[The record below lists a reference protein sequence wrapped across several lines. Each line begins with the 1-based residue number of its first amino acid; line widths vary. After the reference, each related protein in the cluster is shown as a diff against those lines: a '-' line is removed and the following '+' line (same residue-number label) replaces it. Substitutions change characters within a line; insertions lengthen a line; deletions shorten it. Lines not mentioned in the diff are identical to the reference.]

1 MAHDQTDPRTSQAA
15 ADQAESEIVLSQ
27 ERPWPGM
34 RPYREHDAT
43 YYFGRSAEVEDL
55 LARTERSLLTLL
67 YARGGLGKTSL
78 LRAGLAPRLVE
89 RACLP
94 VYMRPRGLLDGGRD
108 PVREVIGA
116 LEAAARAGRLEATAD
131 FEAPSLWEL
140 FHRQG
145 FDLWDST
152 NQLVT
157 PVLVFDQFEEIF
169 QVIDDDASAAPRVR
183 ALLDAIAEL
192 VENRAPPRLARD
204 DPLAPAAPKF
214 DTAARNFRVI
224 LSFREDYLPQM
235 RKLRAIV
242 PSVIENHVRLEPLTG
257 RQALEVVEGAGRQL
271 IDREAATQL
280 VQSVGRRAGLLQ
292 LLLDPGAALSQGAE
306 GAALN
311 LEVEP
316 SILSVVCFH
325 LNSERQMRGQAT
337 IDVGLLKLK
346 SPADIFDDYYM
357 TSVGQLSAG
366 ARRFVESSLVTPGG
380 ERVLYPMRAIEAM
393 GAELLKAVNWL
404 LDQGILRKEWFAG
417 EQRLEISH
425 DLLLRPIKRAAEQ
438 RAAAAA
444 RRRIGRLVAGSA
456 AAAVGVMGLI
466 GYFSHMKF
474 QAELDQSETLAEALL
489 VAYAPQGAR
498 NDMATIIRQVDGS
511 TRAEDCV
518 PILGALFDF
527 AKQLSTSIDPTTA
540 WRMQDSAT
548 TYVQLKIERG
558 GFSQDT
564 YPALQQKLRL
574 AVESACAQGYLFP
587 EDKSVIWFAQRGGI
601 PAACR

>member
-1 MAHDQTDPRTSQAA
+1 MAQDQTDAHTSEAGA
-15 ADQAESEIVLSQ
+15 EQAESEIVLSQ

-43 YYFGRSAEVEDL
+43 FYFGRGAEVEDL

-89 RACLP
+89 RAYLP

-108 PVREVIGA
+108 PVREVVGA
-116 LEAAARAGRLEATAD
+116 LEDAARASRLEATAD
-131 FEAPSLWEL
+131 FDAPSLWEL
-140 FHRQG
+140 FHRQT

-169 QVIDDDASAAPRVR
+169 QVIDDDAGAAPRVR

-192 VENRAPPRLARD
+192 VENRPPPRLARD
-204 DPLAPAAPKF
+204 DPLAPAGPKF
-214 DTAARNFRVI
+214 DAASKDFRVI

-257 RQALEVVEGAGRQL
+257 RQALEVVQGAGRQM
-271 IDREAATQL
+271 IDRDAAMQL

-292 LLLDPGAALSQGAE
+292 LMLDPGAALSHGVE

-325 LNSERQMRGQAT
+325 LNSERQTRGQAT

-357 TSVGQLSAG
+357 SNVGQLSAG
-366 ARRFVESSLVTPGG
+366 ARQFVESSLVTPGG
-380 ERVLYPMRAIEAM
+380 ERVLYPMRAVEAL
-393 GAELLKAVNWL
+393 GPELLAAVSRL

-425 DLLLRPIKRAAEQ
+425 DLLLRPIKRAIEQ
-438 RAAAAA
+438 RAADAS
-444 RRRIGRLVAGSA
+444 RRRIGRLVAVSA
-456 AAAVGVMGLI
+456 GAALGVIGLI
-466 GYFSHMKF
+466 GYFSNMKI
-474 QAELDQSETLAEALL
+474 QAELEQSETLAEALL
-489 VAYAPQGAR
+489 VAYAPQSSR
-498 NDMATIIRQVDGS
+498 NDMAIIIRQVDDSKGAAAS
-511 TRAEDCV
+511 A
-518 PILGALFDF
+518 PILEALFDF
-527 AKQLSTSIDPTTA
+527 ANGLSTSVDSTTA
-540 WRMQDSAT
+540 RRIQESAIA
-548 TYVQLKIERG
+548 YVQLKIERG
-558 GFSQDT
+558 RFAHGA
-564 YPALQQKLRL
+564 YPALQQKLRA
-574 AVESACAQGYLFP
+574 AVESSCVQGFVFP
-587 EDKSVIWFAQRGGI
+587 DDKSVMWFAQRGGV
-601 PAACR
+601 PAACL